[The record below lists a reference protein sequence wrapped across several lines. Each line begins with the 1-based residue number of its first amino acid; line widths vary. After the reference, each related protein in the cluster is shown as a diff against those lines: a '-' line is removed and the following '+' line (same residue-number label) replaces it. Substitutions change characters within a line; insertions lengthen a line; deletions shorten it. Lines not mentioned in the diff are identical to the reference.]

1 MKWLFAVLIF
11 WSANLQAQAPPTAP
25 TPTPAQQK
33 VLSQADAGLESPEEA
48 RAIVLGV
55 VKEEDQLKPLLGTLD
70 PQSWSD
76 KKGAPTTYVIQ
87 LQAAQQQ
94 GRDLD
99 LVAKLF
105 LQHIDSLKAA
115 MDLYFWMEALETS
128 ARSLN
133 EGAQRYADRPVAEQ
147 LATFV
152 ARNFDSRQR
161 FREYMK
167 DLAANLEQNYKVAD
181 EEAQRCRA
189 VENKEPAP
197 RGTIHK
203 RP

>member
-1 MKWLFAVLIF
+1 MKWLLVVLIS
-11 WSANLQAQAPPTAP
+11 WSVSSKAQSPSAVP
-25 TPTPAQQK
+25 TPTPAQQST
-33 VLSQADAGLESPEEA
+33 LSQADAGLESPEEA
-48 RAIVLGV
+48 RALVRAVL
-55 VKEEDQLKPLLGTLD
+55 KEEDQFKPLLDTLD
-70 PQSWSD
+70 PQSWAS
-76 KKGAPTTYVIQ
+76 KKGAPTTYVAQ
-87 LQAAQQQ
+87 WWAAQQQ
-94 GRDLD
+94 ARDLD

-128 ARSLN
+128 ARALN
-133 EGAQRYADRPVAEQ
+133 EGAQRYADRPQAEE

-167 DLAANLEQNYKVAD
+167 DLATNVEQNYKVAD

-189 VENKEPAP
+189 VMSKEPASRAKKP
-197 RGTIHK
+197 
-203 RP
+203 